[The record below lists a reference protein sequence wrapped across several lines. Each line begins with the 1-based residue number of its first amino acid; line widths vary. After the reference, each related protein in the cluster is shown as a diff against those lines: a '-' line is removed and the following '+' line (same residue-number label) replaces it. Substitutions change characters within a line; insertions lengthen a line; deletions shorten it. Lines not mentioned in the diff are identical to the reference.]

1 MMSGFEEIGRIGR
14 PRGLDGIVRFMPA
27 FPISAD
33 LLKSIKIVYI
43 KNERSDLIPV
53 RIESVQLEEK
63 NNRQTFFVKFDMIAN
78 RTEAEAMMDKAIFS
92 DQLIDEDAAE
102 STEAEDLSGYE
113 VIYNDELFGK
123 VLDLLENPAHPILE
137 IKMDEGSLL
146 IPFVDEF
153 VEKTDHDNR
162 KIYCRNMDQL
172 TDL

>member
-14 PRGLDGIVRFMPA
+14 PRGLEGIVRFMPA
-27 FPISAD
+27 FTISAE
-33 LLKSIKIVYI
+33 LLNSIKIVYI

-78 RTEAEAMMDKAIFS
+78 RTEAEVMMDKAIFS
-92 DQLIDEDAAE
+92 DQLIGEDPAE
-102 STEAEDLSGYE
+102 FAEAEDLSGYE

-123 VLDLLENPAHPILE
+123 VLDVLENPAHPILE
-137 IKMDEGSLL
+137 IKRNKETLL
-146 IPFVDEF
+146 VPFVDEF
-153 VEKTDHDNR
+153 VDKTDHENR

>member
-1 MMSGFEEIGRIGR
+1 MMSGFKEIGRIGR
-14 PRGLDGIVRFMPA
+14 PRGLEGIVRFIPA
-27 FPISAD
+27 VPVSAD
-33 LLKSIKIVYI
+33 LLKSLKIVYI

-78 RTEAEAMMDKAIFS
+78 RTEAESMMDKAIFS
-92 DQLIDEDAAE
+92 DQLIDEDPADAIE
-102 STEAEDLSGYE
+102 DEDLSGYE
-113 VIYNDELFGK
+113 VTYNDELFGK
-123 VLDLLENPAHPILE
+123 VLDVLENPAHPILE
-137 IKMDEGSLL
+137 IKMDKGSLL

-172 TDL
+172 IDL

>member
-1 MMSGFEEIGRIGR
+1 MMSGFKEIGRIGR
-14 PRGLDGIVRFMPA
+14 PRGLDGVVRLMPSI
-27 FPISAD
+27 PLSTD
-33 LLKSIKIVYI
+33 LLESIKIVYI

-78 RTEAEAMMDKAIFS
+78 RTEAEAMMDKGIFS
-92 DQLIDEDAAE
+92 DQLIDEDPAE
-102 STEAEDLSGYE
+102 STESIDLSGYK
-113 VIYNDELFGK
+113 VIYNNELFGK
-123 VLDLLENPAHPILE
+123 VLDVLENPAHPILE
-137 IKMDEGSLL
+137 IKMDDGSLL

-162 KIYCRNMDQL
+162 TIHCRNMDQL